1 VKKVEGYKDK
11 KVLVLG
17 LAKSGYGASTVLHEL
32 GAIVTVNDKQ
42 SLEGNALA
50 EQLKEKGIQ
59 IISGYHPVELLDE
72 GIELVVKNP
81 GIPYSNPMLVA
92 ATERNIPIITEV
104 ELAYR
109 ISDAPM
115 IGITGSNGKT
125 TTTTLVFNMLE
136 EANKQPLVAGN
147 IGTVACEVAR
157 DALIENV
164 IVTELSSFQLMGT
177 QVFQPKISV
186 LLNIFEAH
194 LDYHG
199 SLDEYAQAKGNVF
212 RNQLADDYA
221 IYNIDDEKVCALAKN
236 SKATLIPFSTNSIVE
251 EGAYVQKDALYFKG
265 EKVIAISDI
274 VLPGK
279 HNIQNILAAI
289 CTVKLMGVAND
300 AIARVLTTFAGV
312 KHRTQYVTTIQGRK
326 FYNDSKA
333 TNTLATQAAL
343 SAFAQPVILLAGGL
357 DRGNGFDDLLPYFK
371 GVKGLIAYGQT
382 ASKLE
387 ALANKAGIQHVR
399 VVDNVEVAVEE
410 AYELSVDG
418 DVILLSPACASWDQ
432 FKTFEERGDMFIQ
445 AVHKLV

>member
-1 VKKVEGYKDK
+1 MKRIEDYTNKQ
-11 KVLVLG
+11 VLVLG

-42 SLEGNALA
+42 SLEGNELA
-50 EQLKEKGIQ
+50 EQLKEKGIT
-59 IISGYHPVELLDE
+59 IISGHHPIEILDE

-92 ATERNIPIITEV
+92 AAERNIPIITEV

-109 ISDAPM
+109 ISEAPM

-136 EANKQPLVAGN
+136 EAKKKPLIAGN
-147 IGTVACEVAR
+147 IGTVACEVAC
-157 DALIENV
+157 DAKEDNV
-164 IVTELSSFQLMGT
+164 IVTELSSFQLMGA
-177 QVFQPKISV
+177 QMFQPKISI

-199 SLDEYAQAKGNVF
+199 SLDEYAAAKGNVF
-212 RNQLADDYA
+212 RQQLADDFA
-221 IYNIDDEKVCALAKN
+221 VYNIDDERVAMLAKN
-236 SKATLIPFSTNSIVE
+236 SNATLVPFSTQRVVE
-251 EGAYVQKDALYFKG
+251 DGAYIYEGALYFKE
-265 EKVIAISDI
+265 EKVIAIADI

-279 HNIQNILAAI
+279 HNLQNILAAI
-289 CTVKLMGVAND
+289 CTVKLMGVDNE
-300 AIARVLTTFAGV
+300 AIARILTTFAGV

-357 DRGNGFDDLLPYFK
+357 DRGNGFDDLLPYLS
-371 GVKGLIAYGQT
+371 GVKGMITYGQT

-387 ALANKAGIQHVR
+387 ALGSAAGIQHVQ
-399 VVDNVEVAVEE
+399 VVDTVETAVEA
-410 AYELSVDG
+410 AYQLSADG